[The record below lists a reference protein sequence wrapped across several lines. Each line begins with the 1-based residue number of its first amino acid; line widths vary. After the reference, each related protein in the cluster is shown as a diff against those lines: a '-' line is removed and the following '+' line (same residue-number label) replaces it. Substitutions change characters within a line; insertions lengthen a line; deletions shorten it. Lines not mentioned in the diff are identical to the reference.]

1 MFKQLSTVNIMLL
14 NNINAIS
21 TRGLSAVTASI
32 TRTRRAIAPRM
43 YPTVLV
49 LPDGA
54 SINIRYHEPRKIVRL
69 PLDLANLTEDERKV
83 RLESRKP
90 KKKVKISEDVDDN
103 FDANK
108 YLSRSKKTSKR

>member
-1 MFKQLSTVNIMLL
+1 MFKQLSSVNILLL

-32 TRTRRAIAPRM
+32 TRTRRAIAPRT

-54 SINIRYHEPRKIVRL
+54 SINIRYHEPRKII
-69 PLDLANLTEDERKV
+69 KV
-83 RLESRKP
+83 Y
-90 KKKVKISEDVDDN
+90 KIN
-103 FDANK
+103 FK
-108 YLSRSKKTSKR
+108 CTYPIKLSIAFKLLNFSCR